1 MTNDPSAK
9 DRNTVERHDHED
21 QHPKHSWRTQWRI
34 CTEGW
39 SQWQLT
45 CKTHLDL
52 DSWLTFLFTMKGWY
66 QAVFAWNQ
74 RDLSAKRLKPI
85 SFQGLKK
92 LQRNL
97 QRFLPILLDKHGQTA
112 LWHCS
117 LAGWS
122 LWIFWRGSYTSLQP
136 SWLALIPSVYYLRCA
151 IGGSSLDFTLQQHL
165 VPVGVK
171 THLSLRGL
179 MHFIALWCMKHIKF
193 PLLQSWRS
201 KPGTRK

>member
-34 CTEGW
+34 CFTEGW

-45 CKTHLDL
+45 CKTRLDL
-52 DSWLTFLFTMKGWY
+52 DSWLTFLFTLKSWY

-85 SFQGLKK
+85 SWLQGLKK

-122 LWIFWRGSYTSLQP
+122 LWIFDVVLTPPSNLLGWPLYPLSTTYDVRLRLVAFTSL
-136 SWLALIPSVYYLRCA
+136 C
-151 IGGSSLDFTLQQHL
+151 SSILCQW
-165 VPVGVK
+165 
-171 THLSLRGL
+171 
-179 MHFIALWCMKHIKF
+179 A
-193 PLLQSWRS
+193 
-201 KPGTRK
+201 